1 MFGVNA
7 VEMTKALIKPRIKV
21 GSEYVHK
28 GQNSD
33 QVRKTFTKYNMRN
46 RMLWLWEGRYFVKLV
61 IEAESRY
68 FYYILITKLAMNY
81 WEVPEAEGV

>member
-28 GQNSD
+28 GQNAG
-33 QVRKTFTKYNMRN
+33 QVRLSCDVIYCVTFVLDLNS
-46 RMLWLWEGRYFVKLV
+46 LQSF
-61 IEAESRY
+61 
-68 FYYILITKLAMNY
+68 
-81 WEVPEAEGV
+81 